1 MATIMVVED
10 NPTNMKLVQ
19 MVLDRGGYAVQEATG
34 AEEAIE
40 AIRIN
45 PPDLVLMDVQLPG
58 MDGFEAMAL
67 LKADPTTAAIPVVA
81 LTAFAMH
88 GDEEKILEAGFD
100 AYVAKPIRYAE
111 LLALVER
118 ILTGKK

>member
-10 NPTNMKLVQ
+10 NPTNMKLVH
-19 MVLDRGGYAVQEATG
+19 MVLDRGGYTVQEASG
-34 AEEAIE
+34 AEEAI
-40 AIRIN
+40 ASIRIN

-67 LKADPTTAAIPVVA
+67 LKADPTTTAIPVVA

-100 AYVAKPIRYAE
+100 AYIAKPIRYNE

-118 ILTGKK
+118 FLVGKK

>member
-10 NPTNMKLVQ
+10 NPTNMKLVH
-19 MVLDRGGYAVQEATG
+19 MVLNRGGFAVQEATG
-34 AEEAIE
+34 AEEAIA
-40 AIRIN
+40 AIRIS

-67 LKADPTTAAIPVVA
+67 LKADPSTAAIPVVA

-100 AYVAKPIRYAE
+100 AYVAKPIRYNE
-111 LLALVER
+111 LLVLVGR
-118 ILTGKK
+118 MLPAKK